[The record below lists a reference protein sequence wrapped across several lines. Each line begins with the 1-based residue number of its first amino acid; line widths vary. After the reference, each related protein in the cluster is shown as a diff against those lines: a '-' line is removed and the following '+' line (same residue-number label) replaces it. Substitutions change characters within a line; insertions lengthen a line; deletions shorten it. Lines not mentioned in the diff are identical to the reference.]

1 MTDNHTIYSGKMKAA
16 DLISADWRLLSIF
29 ERLDIK
35 LGFGEA
41 TIDEIC
47 SRYNLSTELFL
58 MICNIYSFNSYR
70 PKAEKLKKEDLPH
83 ILSYLRASHKHYMNN
98 WFPRLHNNIHTM
110 MEEYEDTNSYVLNKF
125 FDDYDTEVKKHFEYE
140 EFSVFPYIESLL
152 DGSSEAVYKISNF
165 EDNHTNV
172 EEKLNDLKNII
183 IKYLPGTL
191 HFEHTHEGAQR
202 DIQDRERPAQTHI
215 GREQTAHS
223 VGNKIGEEQWPRI
236 RDIEYCL

>member
-47 SRYNLSTELFL
+47 SRYNLSSELFL

-125 FDDYDTEVKKHFEYE
+125 FDDYDTEIKKHFEYE

-183 IKYLPGTL
+183 IKYLPGTYTSNIRMKVL
-191 HFEHTHEGAQR
+191 NEIFKIESDLRKHTLVENR
-202 DIQDRERPAQTHI
+202 LLIPLVTKLEKNN
-215 GREQTAHS
+215 GRE
-223 VGNKIGEEQWPRI
+223 
-236 RDIEYCL
+236 

>member
-70 PKAEKLKKEDLPH
+70 PTAEKLKKEDLPH

-125 FDDYDTEVKKHFEYE
+125 FDDYDTEIKKHFEYE

-152 DGSSEAVYKISNF
+152 NGSSEAVYKISNF

-183 IKYLPGTL
+183 IKYLPGTYTSNIRMKVL
-191 HFEHTHEGAQR
+191 NEIFKIESDLRKHTLVENR
-202 DIQDRERPAQTHI
+202 LLIPLVTKLEKNN
-215 GREQTAHS
+215 GRE
-223 VGNKIGEEQWPRI
+223 
-236 RDIEYCL
+236 

>member
-1 MTDNHTIYSGKMKAA
+1 MKAA

-47 SRYNLSTELFL
+47 ARYNLSSELFL

-110 MEEYEDTNSYVLNKF
+110 MEEYEDTNRYVLNKF
-125 FDDYDTEVKKHFEYE
+125 FDDYDTEIKKHFEYE

-152 DGSSEAVYKISNF
+152 NGSSEAVYKISNF

-183 IKYLPGTL
+183 IKYLPGTYTSNIRMKVL
-191 HFEHTHEGAQR
+191 NEIFEIENDLRKHTLVENRLLIPLVTKLEKNNGP
-202 DIQDRERPAQTHI
+202 E
-215 GREQTAHS
+215 
-223 VGNKIGEEQWPRI
+223 
-236 RDIEYCL
+236 

>member
-110 MEEYEDTNSYVLNKF
+110 MEE
-125 FDDYDTEVKKHFEYE
+125 
-140 EFSVFPYIESLL
+140 
-152 DGSSEAVYKISNF
+152 
-165 EDNHTNV
+165 
-172 EEKLNDLKNII
+172 
-183 IKYLPGTL
+183 
-191 HFEHTHEGAQR
+191 
-202 DIQDRERPAQTHI
+202 
-215 GREQTAHS
+215 
-223 VGNKIGEEQWPRI
+223 
-236 RDIEYCL
+236 